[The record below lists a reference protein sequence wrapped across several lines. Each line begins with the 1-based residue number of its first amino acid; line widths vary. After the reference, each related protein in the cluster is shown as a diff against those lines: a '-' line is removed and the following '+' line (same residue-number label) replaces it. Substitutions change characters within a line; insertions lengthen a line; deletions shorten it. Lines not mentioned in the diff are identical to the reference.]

1 MIQRV
6 QSLYLLL
13 TTIISVLFL
22 SGDLLKFTDNTNNLI
37 IINLGGMKRISEAGG
52 MTEQL
57 EKLLPL
63 AGLLLLIPLV
73 SFLAIFL
80 FKRRKLQLTF
90 SIALIIIIILLISS
104 ITFYSLYIIR
114 NYNAEII
121 PGYKLI
127 LPVLMLICAFLAFR
141 GIKKD
146 VDLIKSYDRLR

>member
-1 MIQRV
+1 MVQRI

-13 TTIISVLFL
+13 TTIFSVLFL
-22 SGDLLKFTDNTNNLI
+22 SGNFLKFRDNINNLI
-37 IINLGGMKRISEAGG
+37 FINLGGIKRISEAGG
-52 MTEQL
+52 TEHL

-63 AGLLLLIPLV
+63 AGLLLLISLV

-80 FKRRKLQLTF
+80 FKKRKLQLTF
-90 SIALIIIIILLISS
+90 SIALIILIILLFSS
-104 ITFYSLYIIR
+104 IMFYSLYIIR

>member
-1 MIQRV
+1 MVQRI

-13 TTIISVLFL
+13 TTIFSVLFL
-22 SGDLLKFTDNTNNLI
+22 SGNFLKFTENINNLI
-37 IINLGGMKRISEAGG
+37 FINLGGIKRISEAGG
-52 MTEQL
+52 ATEHL
-57 EKLLPL
+57 DKLLPL

-80 FKRRKLQLTF
+80 FKKRKLQLTF
-90 SIALIIIIILLISS
+90 SITLIILILLLIFS

-127 LPVLMLICAFLAFR
+127 LPVFMLICAFLAFR